1 MIKASSA
8 AISCSSTSSLGDH
21 AAGMGG
27 VVPEETDFDR
37 ELYDNQVRTAFSERG
52 NLVSHCL
59 IPSDMFGHQ

>member
-37 ELYDNQVRTAFSERG
+37 ELYDN
-52 NLVSHCL
+52 
-59 IPSDMFGHQ
+59 